1 MRELLA
7 APAGPLVSGV
17 VPCLPTNRRVVASV
31 FALEDDARC
40 EVAKED
46 YLGNRQASQRSYWIS
61 NLRLIGCLLAIWFL
75 VSFVLG
81 IFLAE
86 PLASVRVGRL
96 PAGFWWAQQGSMF
109 VFVIL
114 IFVYAWRMDRLD
126 RSHRDGGEADR

>member
-1 MRELLA
+1 M
-7 APAGPLVSGV
+7 
-17 VPCLPTNRRVVASV
+17 
-31 FALEDDARC
+31 
-40 EVAKED
+40 
-46 YLGNRQASQRSYWIS
+46 GNRQASQRSYWIS